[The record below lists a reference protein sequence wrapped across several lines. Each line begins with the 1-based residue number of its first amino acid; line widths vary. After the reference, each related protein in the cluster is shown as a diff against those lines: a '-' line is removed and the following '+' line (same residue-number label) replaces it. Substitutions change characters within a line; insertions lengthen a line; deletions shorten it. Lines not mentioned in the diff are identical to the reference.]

1 MAPKLF
7 AIFDRKFVTSLDMIG
22 TLPTTNFKTKS
33 KSKSIVKDGTEG
45 KEPKE
50 IQPIEG
56 QEKVVKGNRD
66 EMNRI
71 GGWDWTVG
79 RISRAT

>member
-1 MAPKLF
+1 M
-7 AIFDRKFVTSLDMIG
+7 
-22 TLPTTNFKTKS
+22 
-33 KSKSIVKDGTEG
+33 KDGTEG

-56 QEKVVKGNRD
+56 QEKVGKGNRD

-71 GGWDWTVG
+71 GGLGLD
-79 RISRAT
+79 SRENSQGYLANERGGAGD

>member
-1 MAPKLF
+1 M
-7 AIFDRKFVTSLDMIG
+7 
-22 TLPTTNFKTKS
+22 
-33 KSKSIVKDGTEG
+33 KDGTEG

-56 QEKVVKGNRD
+56 QEKVGKGNRD

-71 GGWDWTVG
+71 GGLGLD
-79 RISRAT
+79 SRENSQYFKSRVLKKFSIGLT